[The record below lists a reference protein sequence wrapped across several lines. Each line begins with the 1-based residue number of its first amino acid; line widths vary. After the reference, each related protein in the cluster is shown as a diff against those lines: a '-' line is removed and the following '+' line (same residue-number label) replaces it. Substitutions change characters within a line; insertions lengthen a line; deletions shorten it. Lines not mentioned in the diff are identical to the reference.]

1 MAELKKDS
9 ANFGFGFMRLP
20 RLEDGK
26 TIDIEQTK
34 QMVDVFMSKGFQ
46 YFDTAWGYPGSEE
59 ALRESLV
66 ERYPRD
72 SFLIATKLSMFGGE
86 VTRADAEERI
96 NTSLKRLGTDYVDY
110 YLLHNVAGDTKQM
123 CEDYELWDYVKKL
136 KAEGKVRHYGFSC
149 HDTPENLDMLL
160 TKHPDVE
167 FVQLQINYFDW
178 NNPEVRSREMYE
190 VARKHNKPIIVMEP
204 VKGGAL
210 ANSLPVQA
218 QKVFDEADPNASYA
232 SWALRYVASLPGIKV
247 ILSGMSTLAQVEDN
261 VTFMDTIVP
270 LSEDEKAVV
279 EKAREAI
286 ASVELIGCTACEYCM
301 KGCPMGIPTPRIIN
315 ALNQY
320 SQFPDLN
327 GAKRRYH
334 GATERAGVKAS
345 DCIKCG
351 ICEDACPQHLPVR
364 DLLDRAAE
372 LFE

>member
-1 MAELKKDS
+1 MAELRTDS
-9 ANFGFGFMRLP
+9 PNFGFGFMRLP

-26 TIDIEQTK
+26 TIDIEQVK
-34 QMVDVFMSKGFQ
+34 QMVDVFMKSGFV

-59 ALRESLV
+59 ALRQSLV

-86 VTRADAEERI
+86 LTREEAEARI
-96 NTSLKRLGTDYVDY
+96 DTSLQRLGTDHVDY
-110 YLLHNVAGDTKQM
+110 YLLHNVSGDLKQT

-136 KAEGKVRHYGFSC
+136 KADGKVRHYGFSC

-204 VKGGAL
+204 VKGGVL
-210 ANSLPVQA
+210 ANSLPESA
-218 QKVFDEADPNASYA
+218 QKVLAEANPDASYA
-232 SWALRYVASLPGIKV
+232 SWALRYVASLPGIRV
-247 ILSGMSTLAQVEDN
+247 ILSGMSTLEQVEDN
-261 VTFMDTIVP
+261 VTFMANIVP
-270 LSEDEKAVV
+270 LSDAEKAVV

-320 SQFPDLN
+320 AQFPDIG
-327 GAKRRYH
+327 GAKRRY
-334 GATERAGVKAS
+334 GQATGRSGVKAS

-351 ICEDACPQHLPVR
+351 ICEDACPQHLPIR
-364 DLLDRAAE
+364 DLLDRASE